1 MKLSPLLLAFSLGLA
16 ACGAP
21 EEPPA
26 EKKQPQGRAETRSIR
41 NTDAVGYS
49 GSEIADKVD
58 GALNANDE
66 RNKQLEKEAVTDP
79 E

>member
-1 MKLSPLLLAFSLGLA
+1 MRIRILVLALFLA

-26 EKKQPQGRAETRSIR
+26 ETKQPQGRAETQSIR

-58 GALNANDE
+58 GALNANEE

>member
-1 MKLSPLLLAFSLGLA
+1 MKIPVVALFLSAGLA

-26 EKKQPQGRAETRSIR
+26 EPKPPQGRAETRSIR

-58 GALNANDE
+58 GALDASEE
-66 RNKQLEKEAVTDP
+66 RNKRLEQEAEPPP